1 MTGARSSLALLLAL
15 GLLPAAAAQQ
25 PAQLPAQEALPPGPP
40 EKIRQLIV
48 YGSDP
53 CPPSTGEEIVVC
65 ARRPE
70 TERYRIPENLREP
83 EPDPESESWAARA
96 ESLEY
101 VGRSGIDSCSPV
113 GPGGMT
119 GCLTELIR
127 RAREERR
134 QAATVPPR

>member
-1 MTGARSSLALLLAL
+1 MTGARSTLALLLVLAL
-15 GLLPAAAAQQ
+15 TPAAAAGQSAPP
-25 PAQLPAQEALPPGPP
+25 PAEETLPPAPP
-40 EKIRQLIV
+40 EKVRQLIV
-48 YGSDP
+48 YGNDP

-70 TERYRIPENLREP
+70 TDRYRIPENLREA
-83 EPDPESESWAARA
+83 EPGPESEAWAVRA

-119 GCLTELIR
+119 GCLADLIR

-134 QAATVPPR
+134 QAAGQPPR